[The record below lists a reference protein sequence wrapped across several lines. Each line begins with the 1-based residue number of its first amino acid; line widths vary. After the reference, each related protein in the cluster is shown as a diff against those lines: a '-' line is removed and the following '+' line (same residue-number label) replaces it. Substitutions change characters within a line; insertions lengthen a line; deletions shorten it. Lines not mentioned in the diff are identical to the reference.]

1 MKRVCVFC
9 GSSTGIDPLYAS
21 AARELATTMVSRGLG
36 VVYGGGRVG
45 LMGVVADT
53 ALAAGGE
60 VIGVIPR
67 PLASKE
73 LAHTGLTEMKFVASM
88 HERKATM
95 SALADAFVTLPGGL
109 GTLEETFEILTWA
122 QLGIQRKPIGILN
135 VNGYYDPFLRLFE
148 HGIGQGFIRAEYRG
162 FICVASSPA
171 ALLDVMAAWTA
182 PVVATNW
189 LDPSQT

>member
-9 GSSTGIDPLYAS
+9 ESYTGADPVYEN
-21 AARELATTMVSRGLG
+21 AAREIAATMVSRGLG
-36 VVYGGGRVG
+36 VVYGGGRIG

-95 SALADAFVTLPGGL
+95 SALADGFVTLPGGL

-148 HGIGQGFIRAEYRG
+148 HGIREGFIRGEYRG
-162 FICVASSPA
+162 FISVAETGP
-171 ALLDVMAAWTA
+171 ALLDAMTAWTPP
-182 PVVATNW
+182 PVAGNW
-189 LDPSQT
+189 LDSSQT

>member
-9 GSSTGIDPLYAS
+9 ASSTGADPVYAN
-21 AARELATTMVSRGLG
+21 AARELAATMVSRGLG
-36 VVYGGGRVG
+36 VVYGGGRIG

-95 SALADAFVTLPGGL
+95 SALADGFVTLPGGL

-148 HGIGQGFIRAEYRG
+148 HGIREGFIRAEYRG
-162 FICVASSPA
+162 FISVAETAP
-171 ALLDVMAAWTA
+171 ALLDAMTAWMPP
-182 PVVATNW
+182 PVAGNW

>member
-9 GSSTGIDPLYAS
+9 GSATGIEAVYAE
-21 AARELATTMVSRGLG
+21 AARELAVALVGRGLG
-36 VVYGGGRVG
+36 VVYGGGRIG

-73 LAHTGLTEMKFVASM
+73 LAHTGLTEMRFVASM

-95 SALADAFVTLPGGL
+95 SALADGFVTLPGGL

-135 VNGYYDPFLRLFE
+135 VNGYYEPFLRLFD
-148 HGIGQGFIRAEYRG
+148 HGIDQGFIRREYRQ
-162 FICVASSPA
+162 FITVEERPP
-171 ALLDVMAAWTA
+171 ALLDAMAVWEPPA
-182 PVVATNW
+182 VARNW

>member
-9 GSSTGIDPLYAS
+9 GSSTGGDPIYAE
-21 AARELATTMVSRGLG
+21 AARELAVTLVSRGLG

-45 LMGVVADT
+45 LMGVVVDT
-53 ALAAGGE
+53 VLAAGGE

-95 SALADAFVTLPGGL
+95 SALADGFITLPGGL

-135 VNGYYDPFLRLFE
+135 VNAYYEPFLRLFD
-148 HGIGQGFIRAEYRG
+148 HGIRVGFIKREYRA
-162 FICVASSPA
+162 FITVAERGP
-171 ALLDVMAAWTA
+171 ALLDAMSVWEPPA
-182 PVVATNW
+182 VARNW
-189 LDPSQT
+189 LDSSQT